1 METQCPAPD
10 LKQTLTLWGHD
21 LPLGRHHHQEADLIS
36 RTATLA
42 ALILATLGIVAAPVL
57 AASPGAYPDPKGR
70 FVLAVPPDTQVTK
83 KGDGSQ
89 VAIEARQ
96 GYRITLQTSPS
107 NGAVSLSD
115 MARKLEARH
124 LGPFKIWRVKLGERA
139 TSVGDLPALEMGYEG
154 SGTRVRVFIM
164 RGRKTDFV
172 FMFFAAPRIFDE
184 MVTNFDWVLQNFQLA
199 SDELPSGQTASGQAA
214 PKPAPPQATPSA
226 ERRFADRELG
236 YAIDYPGDWMMEKP
250 TAFSTVFS
258 GQQGTEAYYAT
269 VRIQNVK
276 PQAAN
281 DPKQAMG
288 RRSRRSQGQAGRRRR
303 RAGLPCRR
311 SLPLRPP
318 RRAPRGAPVH
328 GRLCQRRSAIPPM
341 DDRHAPIIGNG
352 DPHLVLRLPR
362 PALRR
367 LSARRRENAA
377 QLDPRRGPGL

>member
-1 METQCPAPD
+1 M
-10 LKQTLTLWGHD
+10 
-21 LPLGRHHHQEADLIS
+21 IS

-258 GQQGTEAYYAT
+258 GRQGTEAYYAT

-281 DPKQAMG
+281 DPKQAMVG
-288 RRSRRSQGQAGRRRR
+288 VLGDLKAKLAAGAGELAYLAEGPFLYDRQGVRLEGHQFMVAYVNEGQRFRQWTIVMPRSSGTVTHIWSYASQDRRFDAFRPVAEKMLRSWT
-303 RAGLPCRR
+303 LDV
-311 SLPLRPP
+311 
-318 RRAPRGAPVH
+318 APA
-328 GRLCQRRSAIPPM
+328 S
-341 DDRHAPIIGNG
+341 
-352 DPHLVLRLPR
+352 
-362 PALRR
+362 
-367 LSARRRENAA
+367 
-377 QLDPRRGPGL
+377 